1 MRGLHVLL
9 SATAAQ
15 LLAGLFLTAEAQ
27 RSRGAVR
34 VSPEIG
40 IRAGRD
46 FSVDTWTAGAHFR
59 IPFARTVEFR
69 PSADVALE
77 DIGDD
82 FQINGDLALHGP
94 RDQAYIGAGVGYV
107 NRQFDSGKDSGTG
120 LNLFLGFKPLPRPG
134 SQIYLEGRWTF
145 VDSETLFRVSMG
157 VTIPL

>member
-1 MRGLHVLL
+1 MRGLEVF
-9 SATAAQ
+9 
-15 LLAGLFLTAEAQ
+15 LLAGTATLLAGTFSPASAQ
-27 RSRGAVR
+27 RPRAR
-34 VSPEIG
+34 VTAHPEVG

-46 FSVDTWTAGAHFR
+46 FSVDTWTAGAHIR
-59 IPFARTVEFR
+59 IPFGSTLEFR
-69 PSADVALE
+69 PSADLALE

-82 FQINGDLALHGP
+82 FQVNGDLALRGP

-120 LNLFLGFKPLPRPG
+120 INAFIGFKPIPRPG

-145 VDSETLFRVSMG
+145 VDSETIFRVSMG